1 MCAECVGGKG
11 RKFLEK
17 GRCEQEGQYLLNS
30 PALQDASAAA
40 GRTQDSPTPTPCN
53 HGSMHSLS
61 PQLLLAGYQGHPC
74 CKPLPTSLLPSGLE
88 EACPLEG
95 WQLRPQGSWSPSS
108 LDLEERLTRDSST
121 QPPPRLLQG
130 TGQVGFSRE
139 PPGSV
144 DGPQDCRNWAEGR
157 TVMSQD
163 EAKGR
168 TGRAGPGFSP
178 APAPPQILPSSSQN
192 ICVLSTYHRLAN
204 ADTGL
209 GDGLGGLVFKAFWK
223 RGGMTPFPGLQRELV
238 GDFKGLSERQDDLI
252 G

>member
-88 EACPLEG
+88 EACPLG
-95 WQLRPQGSWSPSS
+95 R
-108 LDLEERLTRDSST
+108 
-121 QPPPRLLQG
+121 
-130 TGQVGFSRE
+130 VA
-139 PPGSV
+139 
-144 DGPQDCRNWAEGR
+144 AEASG
-157 TVMSQD
+157 
-163 EAKGR
+163 
-168 TGRAGPGFSP
+168 
-178 APAPPQILPSSSQN
+178 ILVP
-192 ICVLSTYHRLAN
+192 
-204 ADTGL
+204 
-209 GDGLGGLVFKAFWK
+209 K
-223 RGGMTPFPGLQRELV
+223 
-238 GDFKGLSERQDDLI
+238 
-252 G
+252 

>member
-1 MCAECVGGKG
+1 MRAGEAVPS
-11 RKFLEK
+11 
-17 GRCEQEGQYLLNS
+17 EQS
-30 PALQDASAAA
+30 RSA
-40 GRTQDSPTPTPCN
+40 GRLSCCRENTGPGAQASPIPTPCN
-53 HGSMHSLS
+53 PGSAHSLS

-74 CKPLPTSLLPSGLE
+74 CKPLLPSGLE

-108 LDLEERLTRDSST
+108 LDLGERLTRDSST

-157 TVMSQD
+157 T
-163 EAKGR
+163 
-168 TGRAGPGFSP
+168 GRAGPGFSP
-178 APAPPQILPSSSQN
+178 APTPPQILPSSSQN

-204 ADTGL
+204 ADAGL

-223 RGGMTPFPGLQRELV
+223 RGGMPPFPGLQRELV
-238 GDFKGLSERQDDLI
+238 GDFKGLSERQDDLV